1 LGTIAFHSGEVPKD
15 LKVYMREMEAL
26 AKSAG
31 LPWPL
36 DQDATEEE
44 LIERMTKLQV
54 AMYGRKIDE
63 ALKVNPD

>member
-1 LGTIAFHSGEVPKD
+1 L
-15 LKVYMREMEAL
+15 EA
-26 AKSAG
+26 AAQSAG

-63 ALKVNPD
+63 TLKVKPE